1 MTLLE
6 ILLLILGVIVFV
18 ASFIIPE
25 KEEEL
30 DESQKQMTKQQI
42 HEMMQQEVENARQQ
56 VSDAV
61 EETVSYSVE
70 KSERALE
77 RLTNDKIQAISEYSG
92 TVLSDIHKNH
102 EETVFLYDMLNS
114 KHENLKETASEVS
127 QAVKQASEAVS
138 EVHKTKQEALEVSQ
152 ALDEAILNA
161 VDTEFVPM
169 DFADMQRIDGE
180 NIIEMVKPDEANQMV
195 DNQPDEENGEQVS
208 SELETKTPAKRK
220 TTSRKTTA
228 KKTTTKTTK
237 SASKKSASP
246 SASSDVNISFDIGQG
261 ANQNSNDMILKLHK
275 EGKSNVAIAKELGLG
290 VGEVKLVIDLFDSVN
305 QL

>member
-6 ILLLILGVIVFV
+6 ILLLILGVVVFV
-18 ASFIIPE
+18 ASFVLPE
-25 KEEEL
+25 KETEL
-30 DESQKQMTKQQI
+30 DDSQKQMTKQQI
-42 HEMMQQEVENARQQ
+42 RELMQQEVENARQQ
-56 VSDAV
+56 VSDVV

-127 QAVKQASEAVS
+127 QAVKQATEAVS
-138 EVHKTKQEALEVSQ
+138 EVQQTKQEALEVSQ

-161 VDTEFVPM
+161 VDSEFMPM
-169 DFADMQRIDGE
+169 DFADMQRVDGSVAIETVNVSETE
-180 NIIEMVKPDEANQMV
+180 NANTSKLEAESTEKEKA
-195 DNQPDEENGEQVS
+195 EETQ
-208 SELETKTPAKRK
+208 KTPAKRK
-220 TTSRKTTA
+220 TTTRKTTA
-228 KKTTTKTTK
+228 KKTADKA
-237 SASKKSASP
+237 SSKKKTSEVAV
-246 SASSDVNISFDIGQG
+246 SSDVNISFDIGQD
-261 ANQNSNDMILKLHK
+261 ANQNSNDRILQLHK